1 MTKSEKYGKI
11 LSTRGRE
18 RKTLLP
24 KNRKEPE
31 IGEDTMEKH
40 IKLLIAD
47 TDKEQRRI
55 ITEEGRKRGYI
66 MYDCENGSSA
76 QRLIETENPDVAV
89 LDVWLFQLDG
99 IGTMKK
105 ILAETPNIET
115 SFIIT
120 MEGLNRRLFT
130 DSVNSG
136 ASLCLPKPYSIE
148 SLFSHIQNLTEKK
161 EKTAVDSDELS
172 GGELEY
178 QITKIFHQIGIPAH
192 IKGYQYLRTAIM
204 YSVRDA
210 EMIGNITKT
219 LYPTIAKVYK
229 TTTSRV
235 ERAIRH
241 AIEVAWDRGDVDTL
255 NSYFGYTVQSSRGKP
270 TNSEFI
276 AMIADSL
283 RLRHGLTADYAL
295 QRIK

>member
-1 MTKSEKYGKI
+1 MTKAEKYGKI
-11 LSTRGRE
+11 LSTQVRE
-18 RKTLLP
+18 GKNILP
-24 KNRKEPE
+24 KNGKEPE
-31 IGEDTMEKH
+31 NGEDTMEKH

-47 TDKEQRRI
+47 TDREQRRI
-55 ITEEGRKRGYI
+55 ISEEGRKRGYI
-66 MYDCENGSSA
+66 IYDCENGTSA
-76 QRLIETENPDVAV
+76 LRLIESEKPDIAV

-105 ILAETPNIET
+105 AFSETPNTET

-120 MEGLNRRLFT
+120 MEGLNRRLFM
-130 DSVNSG
+130 DSINSG

-148 SLFSHIQNLTEKK
+148 SLFSHIENLTENK
-161 EKTAVDSDELS
+161 EKINIEADELS

-204 YSVRDA
+204 YSVKDP

-295 QRIK
+295 QRK